1 MRKIRI
7 TIILLCSIISIYA
20 NSIVV
25 FASCPI
31 SQSTSKSAS
40 AEAEKYY
47 NMLPSALR
55 KQFESEGWTI
65 TITSVTAVNMA
76 SAAFGGVSGAGYVAG
91 FTHGLSKMI
100 ILADT
105 DAGSA
110 INHEM
115 GHYLDYS
122 KNMPSESALFQDIY
136 KSEATLFDG
145 GSNEYAKSAPAEYFA
160 EAFREYIECGG
171 YLKSTCPRTYSFI
184 DGYVFAYGGT
194 QTENV
199 MEYTRCNSHILDVA
213 AKAVADAAAKAAR
226 SAAQGMLDSG
236 AKLIGKNAPKLDE
249 WLSKY
254 GDVIDAIN
262 SDPEGYAKKKSDE
275 WIDYMD
281 SIDWDK
287 KNAEV
292 AEKAKQQAEDLNKL
306 FSDEEYWEKKG
317 KDAADNLNKKTAEWG
332 KKAEETD
339 WEQKGKDFADKLK
352 GILGGN

>member
-1 MRKIRI
+1 MKRIRI
-7 TIILLCSIISIYA
+7 TVILICSILLVHV
-20 NSIVV
+20 NTIVA

-31 SQSTSKSAS
+31 SQSTSESAS
-40 AEAEKYY
+40 VEAEKYY

-65 TITSVTAVNMA
+65 TITSVAAVNMA

-91 FTHGLSKMI
+91 FTHGFSKMI

-122 KNMPSESALFQDIY
+122 KSMPSESALFKDIY
-136 KSEATLFDG
+136 TAEAALLDG

-184 DGYVFAYGGT
+184 DGYVYAYGGT
-194 QTENV
+194 QTEGV
-199 MEYTRCNSHILDVA
+199 TEYTRCNSHILDAA
-213 AKAVADAAAKAAR
+213 AKALADAAAKAAR
-226 SAAQGMLDSG
+226 GAAQGMLDSG
-236 AKLIGKNAPKLDE
+236 AKLVGKNAPKLDE
-249 WLSKY
+249 WLTKY
-254 GDVIDAIN
+254 QDLIDGIN
-262 SDPEGYAKKKSDE
+262 NDPTGYANKKADE
-275 WIDYMD
+275 WIDYLEG
-281 SIDWDK
+281 IDWDK
-287 KNAEV
+287 KHAEV
-292 AEKAKQQAEDLNKL
+292 EEKARKQAEDLNKL

-317 KDAADNLNKKTAEWG
+317 KDAADTLNNKTAEWG

-352 GILGGN
+352 GMLGGN